1 MVANDQF
8 REDLLYRINTVEI
21 MVPPLR
27 DRIEDIPLL
36 LNHFLTIYNRKYN
49 KYIAVAPDVVK
60 RLKKHH
66 WPGNIREFQHAVERA
81 VILCNEGHITIKDFH
96 FPDQRVKAVETTTNL
111 TELERKTIA
120 EAIRKNNGN
129 MSKAAKELGLG
140 RTTLYR
146 KIEKY
151 GL

>member
-1 MVANDQF
+1 MVANEQF

-21 MVPPLR
+21 TLPSLR
-27 DRIEDIPLL
+27 QRTEDIPLL
-36 LNHFLTIYNRKYN
+36 LDHFLSVYSRKY
-49 KYIAVAPDVVK
+49 KKSLSIGTGVVK
-60 RLKKHH
+60 MLTKYS

-81 VILCNEGHITIKDFH
+81 VILCSDKQITNKDFH
-96 FPDQRVKAVETTTNL
+96 FQDHQVIPLDAITNL

-120 EAIRKNNGN
+120 DAIKKNNGN